1 MTRVFTVVFVA
12 TTLTLSGFRP
22 AVAEDAAV
30 VKGYIQMLIQ
40 EIVVADEEAII
51 RGSFD
56 ALAQVL
62 HQMKMGTCKQV
73 PSSIYVWRP
82 RQESNL

>member
-1 MTRVFTVVFVA
+1 MAAIEFLKPSQVDQFGKI
-12 TTLTLSGFRP
+12 LCGKLL
-22 AVAEDAAV
+22 AEGAAV
-30 VKGYIQMLIQ
+30 VKGYIHMLIQ
-40 EIVVADEEAII
+40 EIVVADDEAII

-56 ALAQVL
+56 ALANVL

-82 RQESNL
+82 LRYQ